1 MRRKQLTLN
10 ANSKGCPNGS
20 GSIVG
25 ECHSVGT
32 PQRGSST
39 KPRASDRRERR
50 PGWYGILDGAL
61 KGQKRHDGQR
71 GLGLLPFQ
79 GVTSAGMDTQGV
91 AHMRSLALGLELD
104 GLSGRNDWGNV
115 RIYLCGNFLSG
126 RNVGYPD
133 IGNFLGGG
141 NVGYLDIGNFLG
153 GENVGYLDIGNF
165 LGGGNVAYLD
175 IRNFYGGGNVGYQ
188 DSGNFLR

>member
-1 MRRKQLTLN
+1 MRRSQLTLN

-91 AHMRSLALGLELD
+91 AHMRSLALGLVLD
-104 GLSGRNDWGNV
+104 GLSGRNVRVNV
-115 RIYLCGNFLSG
+115 RKYLCGNF
-126 RNVGYPD
+126 
-133 IGNFLGGG
+133 FGGG
-141 NVGYLDIGNFLG
+141 NVGYR
-153 GENVGYLDIGNF
+153 ESGNF